1 MTEKSIAYFRQRAQ
15 YHLAKAAV
23 AEQGIAS
30 IHRRFAAL
38 YAEKALKLDPS
49 RPAQRSASRPYG
61 FTAAIRV

>member
-23 AEQGIAS
+23 AERGIAS

-38 YAEKALKLDPS
+38 YAERALKLDRSPS
-49 RPAQRSASRPYG
+49 GPESASGPQIP
-61 FTAAIRV
+61 TAAIPV